1 MSTLSELIQD
11 RSRLDRRSIEWLHQL
26 VGDWQVVSDLS
37 FADLLLCIPMGE
49 EDFLIVAH
57 CRPSTGATVYYEDVV
72 GRLIPA
78 GRRRLLRQAMER
90 GVPVRATEP
99 RWIGAHAVREDAIP
113 VIHDGQTIAVI
124 SRQAN
129 LGITRTS
136 SRLELNYVEAADAIC
151 GMIAR
156 GEFPQPDSPRGSRRG
171 APRVGDGLLRLGLDG
186 EVLYA
191 SPNALSCFHRLG
203 IIGDLTG
210 KVLAEAVT
218 EVLEGSSSVEES
230 LPLVLTGRAALRAEV
245 EAHGVVVSFRA
256 IPITENGQRR
266 GAVLLCRDVT
276 EVRRQE
282 LELLTKDATIR
293 EIHHRVKNN
302 LQTVA
307 AVLRLQA
314 RRSDNP
320 EVRSALGDAIRR
332 VSTIALVHDMLSQII
347 DEIVDF
353 DTLFVRVL
361 RLSADVAA
369 GEGHV
374 RTEVQ
379 GRFGEVPADDA
390 TALAVVL
397 TELVTNAVQHGL
409 GREGGTV
416 VVSAERDGQA
426 LEVTVRDDGR
436 GMEEGSVL
444 GGLGTQIVSTLV
456 RGELGGTIEWRPAD
470 GGGTEVVVRARIGDA
485 R

>member
-11 RSRLDRRSIEWLHQL
+11 RSRLDPHSIEWLHQL

-37 FADLLLCIPMGE
+37 FADLLLCTPMGE

-90 GVPVRATEP
+90 QVPVRATEP
-99 RWIGAHAVREDAIP
+99 RWIGSHAVREDAIP
-113 VIHDGQTIAVI
+113 VVRDGKTIAVI

-151 GMIAR
+151 AMVSR
-156 GEFPQPDSPRGSRRG
+156 GEFPQAESPTGSRRG
-171 APRVGDGLLRLGLDG
+171 APRVGDGLFRLGLDG

-203 IIGDLTG
+203 VIGDLTG
-210 KVLAEAVT
+210 KVLIEAVT
-218 EVLEGSSSVEES
+218 DVLDGRSPVDES
-230 LPLVLTGRAALRAEV
+230 LPVVMTGKAAWRSEM

-307 AVLRLQA
+307 AVLRLQS
-314 RRSDNP
+314 RRSSNP
-320 EVRSALGDAIRR
+320 EVRSALDEAIRR

-353 DTLFVRVL
+353 DALFVRVL

-374 RTEVQ
+374 RTEVR
-379 GRFGEVPADDA
+379 GSFGQVPADDA

-409 GREGGTV
+409 GDTGGTV
-416 VVSAERDGQA
+416 VVTAERDGQQ
-426 LEVTVRDDGR
+426 LDVTVRDDGD
-436 GMEEGSVL
+436 GMAEGSVL
-444 GGLGTQIVSTLV
+444 SGLGTQIVSTLV
-456 RGELGGTIEWRPAD
+456 RGELGGTIEWLPAPD
-470 GGGTEVVVRARIGDA
+470 GGTEVAVRAHIADA